1 MPAVRKRYDR
11 VADGVKTIERVKN
24 SYFFYC
30 PTKYNSSINTA
41 YSHLLY
47 LTNLRRELIGY
58 IDVYPTSV
66 DSICNLIASTTKA
79 IYELNTYYRADEY
92 VVTSGRHRKEI
103 HDRMSSLRQT
113 FGLTNFK

>member
-11 VADGVKTIERVKN
+11 VADGINTIERVKN

-30 PTKYNSSINTA
+30 PVKDNRLNTA

-58 IDVYPTSV
+58 IELYPVSI
-66 DSICNLIASTTKA
+66 DSICNLISSTTKA
-79 IYELNTYYRADEY
+79 IDELNKNYRADEY
-92 VVTSGRHRKEI
+92 VVTTGRHRKEI